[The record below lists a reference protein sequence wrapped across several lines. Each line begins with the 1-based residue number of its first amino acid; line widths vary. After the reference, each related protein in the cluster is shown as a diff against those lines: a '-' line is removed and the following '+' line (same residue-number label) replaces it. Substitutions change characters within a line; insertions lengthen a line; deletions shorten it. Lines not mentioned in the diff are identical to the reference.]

1 MFPLSTILKAFC
13 FSPFLNWGNELNA
26 YLLTLMRDKATRK
39 RQGEKNVGHLKYH
52 IDKTWWGEDS

>member
-39 RQGEKNVGHLKYH
+39 RQGEKNVGIL
-52 IDKTWWGEDS
+52 IIVIRA